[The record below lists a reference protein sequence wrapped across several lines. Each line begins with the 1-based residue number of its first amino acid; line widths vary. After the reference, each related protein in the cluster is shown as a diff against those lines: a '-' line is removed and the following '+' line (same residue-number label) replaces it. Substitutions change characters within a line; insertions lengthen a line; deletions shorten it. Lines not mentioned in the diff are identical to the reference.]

1 MTLSPTGA
9 KILAAHENGVVT
21 GHPAAL
27 DRLEGSRLI
36 RRAHGVR
43 VMTDAGREALK
54 AWQEEHGEPDQDT
67 AFGVLPKLPPKP
79 HEAVITAAL
88 RPDQL
93 VAGRDDS
100 AYHRGETWF
109 RTPTLRVVN
118 AAGYADVRPAS
129 WRAGTRT
136 WEESGASL
144 YLTDAG
150 REYAR
155 QRGSVDV
162 RRRRLV
168 IIQCGDKKAEPSWEK
183 YHYRDVIPAGQLYI
197 GQYHQSL
204 RQAADAL
211 TDVSLIRILSALHG
225 IVTLAQPLPPYNVTI
240 GDERAVTAEK
250 VTLHTAALGTDDA
263 DVIFLGGQNYAAL
276 LRHSVPHLFTPLSG
290 GIGEHRG
297 LCRQATDSAA
307 LRESWWR
314 GAAELFDRHHRLSPN

>member
-1 MTLSPTGA
+1 
-9 KILAAHENGVVT
+9 
-21 GHPAAL
+21 
-27 DRLEGSRLI
+27 
-36 RRAHGVR
+36 
-43 VMTDAGREALK
+43 MTDAGREALK
-54 AWQEEHGEPDQDT
+54 AWQEEHGEPTQDT
-67 AFGVLPKLPPKP
+67 AFGVMPKLPPKP

-118 AAGYADVRPAS
+118 VAGYADVRPAD

-144 YLTDAG
+144 YLTAAG

-155 QRGSVDV
+155 QRGNVEV

-168 IIQCGDKKAEPSWEK
+168 IAQCGDKKAEPSWEK

-197 GQYHQSL
+197 GQYHRSL
-204 RQAADAL
+204 RQAADSL
-211 TDVSLIRILSALHG
+211 TDGSLIRILSALHG
-225 IVTLAQPLPPYNVTI
+225 IVTLAQPLLPYNVRL
-240 GDERAVTAEK
+240 GDERSVAAERVALQTAG
-250 VTLHTAALGTDDA
+250 LGLADA
-263 DVIFLGGQNYAAL
+263 DVIFLGSQSYADL
-276 LRHSVPHLFTPLSG
+276 LRASVPHLCTPLSG

-297 LCRQATDSAA
+297 LCREASEDAS
-307 LRESWWR
+307 LREAWWKE
-314 GAAELFDRHHRLSPN
+314 AAGLFDRHHRPSPN